1 MYNIFIWRKT
11 MDNPL
16 KKYFR
21 QPKIFTA
28 LPTKGIF
35 SEPGTYMG
43 DLESM
48 PVYGMT
54 GMDEILMKTPDAL
67 LTGES
72 TARVIESCCPVIKN
86 AWGISVLDLD
96 PILCAIRIAT
106 YGNTMSVR
114 HTCSACDA
122 ENDYDID
129 LGDIVSHFKNCQ
141 YDGTI
146 NLKDITIQLRP
157 LTYKDWT
164 NFQLKT
170 FGIQRQLNQASK
182 LEEEADR
189 NQVIGDLLMQVNN
202 LQKEMLSN
210 QIDRVEVAEG
220 VVDQRTFINEW
231 IANSE
236 QLVYEKIKEQIE
248 KNRKTWEVP
257 STKVIC
263 NECSAES
270 SLTISLD
277 QASFFGTA

>member
-1 MYNIFIWRKT
+1 

-28 LPTKGIF
+28 LPTRGIY

-67 LTGES
+67 LSGES
-72 TARVIESCCPVIKN
+72 TAKVIESCCPVIKN

-96 PILCAIRIAT
+96 AILCAIRIAT
-106 YGNTMSVR
+106 YGNTMNIH
-114 HTCSACDA
+114 HTCSACES
-122 ENDYDID
+122 ENDYDIE
-129 LGDIVSHFKNCQ
+129 LGDILTHYKNCQ

-146 NLKDITIQLRP
+146 ALKDVTIKLRP

-164 NFQLKT
+164 EFQLQT
-170 FGIQRQLNQASK
+170 FGIQRKLNQASK
-182 LEEEADR
+182 IEDDIER
-189 NQVIGDLLMQVNN
+189 NKIVNELLSHVNN
-202 LQKEMLSN
+202 MQKEMLSQ
-210 QIDRVEVAEG
+210 QIDRVEVVEG
-220 VVDQRTFINEW
+220 VVDQRAFISEW

-236 QLVYEKIKEQIE
+236 QLIYEKIKEQIE
-248 KNRKTWEVP
+248 KNRKTWEIP
-257 STKVIC
+257 ATKVIC
-263 NECSAES
+263 ADCQAEN
-270 SLTISLD
+270 TVAISLD

>member
-1 MYNIFIWRKT
+1 

-28 LPTKGIF
+28 LPTKGIY
-35 SEPGTYMG
+35 SDPGTYMG
-43 DLESM
+43 DLENM

-106 YGNTMSVR
+106 YGNTMNVR
-114 HTCSACDA
+114 HTCPQCSA

-129 LGDIVSHFKNCQ
+129 LGDVITHFRSCQ

-146 NLKDITIQLRP
+146 ALKEVTIKLRP

-164 NFQLKT
+164 DFQITT
-170 FGIQRQLNQASK
+170 FGIQRQLNQATK
-182 LEEEADR
+182 IEDEAEK
-189 NQVIGDLLMQVNN
+189 NKVISELLMQVNN
-202 LQKEMLSN
+202 LQKEMLSE

-231 IANSE
+231 ITNSE
-236 QLVYEKIKEQIE
+236 QLVYEKIKEQID
-248 KNRKTWEVP
+248 KNRKAWELP
-257 STKVIC
+257 ATKVIC
-263 NECSAES
+263 ADCNAES
-270 SLTISLD
+270 TVTISLD
-277 QASFFGTA
+277 QASFFGKA